1 METQNTCGDLCL
13 ESLAELLKLRTNA
26 ERAVAPIT
34 QKYGLTPVQAVILHL
49 INGYESPTVGTI
61 FKALDLNQ
69 GNVSSTCKKLESDGF
84 IERRRSEND
93 ERRVVLFL
101 TEKGERS
108 VRMIGSDVSDRYP
121 LMKSISKGDIALAE
135 SCIRTLKGLAE
146 KLNDTLITICED
158 SNA

>member
-121 LMKSISKGDIALAE
+121 LM
-135 SCIRTLKGLAE
+135 
-146 KLNDTLITICED
+146 
-158 SNA
+158 

>member
-49 INGYESPTVGTI
+49 INCYEAPTVGTV
-61 FKALDLNQ
+61 FRTLDLNQ
-69 GNVSSTCKKLESDGF
+69 G

-121 LMKSISKGDIALAE
+121 LMKSISKGDIVLAE

-146 KLNDTLITICED
+146 KLNDTLITNCED